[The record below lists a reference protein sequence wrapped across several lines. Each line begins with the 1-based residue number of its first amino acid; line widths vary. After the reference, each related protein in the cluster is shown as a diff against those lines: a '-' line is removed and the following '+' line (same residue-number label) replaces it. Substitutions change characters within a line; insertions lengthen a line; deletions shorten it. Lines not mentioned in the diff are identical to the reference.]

1 MNLNRLNA
9 ISGNM
14 HNIKYTQIC
23 VSADKII
30 NVRNIQSHHQQTD
43 IQITLI
49 PACIPTHTHVS
60 QISIDQSWVYRPR
73 WTRTHLEMIRCFGY
87 SSVMLQPQ
95 QHLLSFFCYNEKE
108 SAAIFSRYKKIIFP
122 HNEKTFLFRDTFS
135 WLFTSKRVNG
145 WRNGDDVFEILN
157 CVEVDARLDE
167 LIFLLANRP
176 HCVREQKPKWRSS
189 LNFIITRKV
198 FCNEEIHF
206 LLITWK
212 FFSFKQ

>member
-95 QHLLSFFCYNEKE
+95 QHICSVSF
-108 SAAIFSRYKKIIFP
+108 
-122 HNEKTFLFRDTFS
+122 
-135 WLFTSKRVNG
+135 V
-145 WRNGDDVFEILN
+145 
-157 CVEVDARLDE
+157 
-167 LIFLLANRP
+167 
-176 HCVREQKPKWRSS
+176 
-189 LNFIITRKV
+189 ITRKNLLQYFLV
-198 FCNEEIHF
+198 TKRSFFLTTRKPFCFVILSHDYSHQNEWTDEETVMMC
-206 LLITWK
+206 LKYETV
-212 FFSFKQ
+212 